1 MIMPINKLQQ
11 AKVTNAELGIE
22 NKKLAGYIKGT
33 ADQLCESVELIAT
46 KKDIDSPIK
55 KHKHYKWTKILF

>member
-1 MIMPINKLQQ
+1 MPMNKLQQ

-46 KKDIDSPIK
+46 KEYIRLT
-55 KHKHYKWTKILF
+55 HKEA

>member
-1 MIMPINKLQQ
+1 MIVVIMPMNKLQQ

-33 ADQLCESVELIAT
+33 ADQLCESVKLIAT
-46 KKDIDSPIK
+46 KEYIRLT
-55 KHKHYKWTKILF
+55 HKEA